1 MEQAG
6 QLSMTATAGAES
18 PAREQATNRDGAG
31 IRLGVVVTPA
41 LDEPAVEKLAEDLA
55 EALST
60 RYPGVHWELAIVREL
75 LLTPPATLP
84 DVVDAARSR
93 LLAEDWDLVVYVT
106 ELPLK
111 ISRRPLLT
119 HSSPTHG
126 AALVS
131 LPALGPMPARRL
143 VESVVDA
150 VGIIAGDTAGSEPRP
165 ATHRRRIQRRL
176 LRFASDVEGAD
187 ALEGAVLVHRV
198 VTGNLRLLAGMVRAN
213 HPWRLATRLSR
224 ALIGAL
230 GAAAF
235 GIVTSDIW
243 RIASS
248 LPAPRLA
255 AVCVATV
262 AIAVATLIVAHRLWE
277 RAPDRRVREQAIL
290 FNIVTLITVS
300 FGIVVLYVAVC
311 VLSLAAAGLM
321 IEPSVISTEIRHH
334 ADFADYLRLALL
346 VSALATVGGAL
357 GGALESDAAVREA
370 AYAHR
375 HHAS

>member
-1 MEQAG
+1 
-6 QLSMTATAGAES
+6 MTVTADGERPAAVGAS
-18 PAREQATNRDGAG
+18 NRDRAR
-31 IRLGVVVTPA
+31 IRLGVVVTPT
-41 LDEPAVEKLAEDLA
+41 LDEAAVEKLAEDLPK
-55 EALST
+55 ALST
-60 RYPGVHWELAIVREL
+60 RYPGVDWELAIVREL

-93 LLAEDWDLVVYVT
+93 LLEEDWDLVVYVT
-106 ELPLK
+106 ELPLS
-111 ISRRPLLT
+111 ISRRPLVT

-126 AALVS
+126 AALIS

-150 VGIIAGDTAGSEPRP
+150 VGIIAGDTTGSEPGL
-165 ATHRRRIQRRL
+165 ATRHRRIQRRL
-176 LRFASDVEGAD
+176 VQFASEIEGAD
-187 ALEGAVLVHRV
+187 ALEGVALVHRV
-198 VTGNLRLLAGMVRAN
+198 VTGNLRLLAGMIRAN

-230 GAAAF
+230 GAAAI
-235 GIVTSDIW
+235 GIVTSDVW

-262 AIAVATLIVAHRLWE
+262 ASAVATLIVAHRLWE
-277 RAPDRRVREQAIL
+277 RAPDRRVRAQAIL

-321 IEPSVISTEIRHH
+321 IEPSVISTDIGHH

-346 VSALATVGGAL
+346 LSALATVGGAL

-370 AYAHR
+370 TYAYR
-375 HHAS
+375 HHTS